1 MTAGRD
7 GSPRALV
14 LLGAASAILY
24 LVFYYV
30 PISAR
35 HTLEA
40 YPWRP
45 LGSWTIDSGSRLA
58 FFYLVLLASLFGL
71 YAAALRHALRHRGEE
86 AGSRRVVLAG
96 AVAMIAVLLFVPS
109 LLSKDVFDYMVQGR
123 LLAVHHLNP
132 FQVTAD
138 SLPADEFV
146 RAMGWPQYT
155 SLYGPGWVS
164 TSGLIAR
171 ISPAGLPG
179 ALLVYKILFGIVHLL
194 NGLLIGVLLRGW
206 GRRPLW
212 GQVAYLWN
220 PLVVL
225 QVAGEAHNDA
235 FLMLW
240 VLLGLLFVQRSSA
253 GSGLSDEALG
263 TICLSV
269 SVLTKYVTAPVLA
282 LALAARAREA
292 GGAAGL
298 KRAIGLGALAAAV
311 FVAGYLPY
319 AGGIDT
325 AMLLRPYEHGHYQ
338 GGALM
343 ILDMALKKVAGTEE
357 PPAWV
362 GASMKGTGLALTLM
376 LAAWAAL
383 LMWRTRRLEEVP
395 GNALRILLGY
405 LLVVAPLLRVSYG
418 VWIVALAALTRAGPL
433 RRAALLFSVS
443 LMALEVYWVY
453 AVRMLGGG
461 VSIHRE
467 QAVATLVALGV
478 PISYLLAVQ
487 IRRRSAAERA

>member
-1 MTAGRD
+1 VTAGRS
-7 GSPRALV
+7 GSPRALP
-14 LLGAASAILY
+14 LLGSASAILY

-35 HTLEA
+35 HTVEA

-45 LGSWTIDSGSRLA
+45 LGSWTIDSGSPLA
-58 FFYLVLLASLFGL
+58 FFYLLLLAALFGL
-71 YAAALRHALRHRGEE
+71 YAAALVRTARHRGEE
-86 AGSRRVVLAG
+86 EGSRRVVLAC
-96 AVAMIAVLLFVPS
+96 AALMIAILLFVPS

-171 ISPAGLPG
+171 ISPSGLPG
-179 ALLVYKILFGIVHLL
+179 ALLVYKVLFGVVHLL

-212 GQVAYLWN
+212 GQIAYLWN

-225 QVAGEAHNDA
+225 QVAGGAHNDA

-263 TICLSV
+263 AICLSV

-282 LALAARAREA
+282 LCLAARAREM

-298 KRAIGLGALAAAV
+298 KRAIFLAGLAAAV

-319 AGGIDT
+319 AGGMNA

-343 ILDMALKKVAGTEE
+343 ILDMALKKIAGTGETH
-357 PPAWV
+357 AWV
-362 GASMKGTGLALTLM
+362 GAAMKGTGLALTLI
-376 LAAWAAL
+376 LAAWSAL
-383 LMWRTRRLEEVP
+383 LLWRTRRLEQVP

-418 VWIVALAALTRAGPL
+418 VWIVALAALVRPGPL
-433 RRAALLFSVS
+433 RRAALLFSAS

-453 AVRMLGGG
+453 AVRMLGEG
-461 VSIHRE
+461 VTIHRE
-467 QAVATLVALGV
+467 QAAATLVALGV
-478 PISYLLAVQ
+478 PISYLLAVR
-487 IRRRSAAERA
+487 IRRSFQSARA